1 MSQSL
6 HHLPVLEPYV
16 ELARRRLKHTDDV
29 YQSLIAVTPKDLRL
43 CSHQQLRAKGNH
55 FGAFYIRLADIARL
69 PAGELQVRP
78 SRVVSP
84 PDRSGYVSG
93 EGLGLSSPIGSE
105 RLVSSQ
111 PSSFSLSE
119 SDPVERPEHVLRTKH
134 EVVTAGMAAEFIS
147 AVLDICSE
155 QKNSDSR
162 IEFTP
167 APTTYIIE
175 SQWLQSVCQDD
186 GSFIRRKKSKLDRGW
201 VSQGHNLAMF
211 EAKALYTSWNE
222 EEDVAQIS
230 TSVRAQLACEVFG
243 SIFQRLN
250 ADDDPDDL
258 SCKDRHVFLI
268 SAHQTSLTFT
278 HTTINK
284 DYLDYLQSDSPTD
297 SLPFLSLVSSE
308 QFDIEKVPGRIEAA
322 ISIMALVSFLDDT
335 EKTET

>member
-1 MSQSL
+1 MPKYPSSAAEFNERFPDNERQTIHTLSEGHRKASGSRWNTSHLEACRVIMSQSL
-6 HHLPVLEPYV
+6 HHLPVLEPYI
-16 ELARRRLKHTDDV
+16 ELARRRLKNTDDV
-29 YQSLIAVTPKDLRL
+29 YQSLISVTPKDLRL

-55 FGAFYIRLADIARL
+55 FGAFYIRLADITRL

-78 SRVVSP
+78 TRVVSA

-119 SDPVERPEHVLRTKH
+119 SDPVEQPEHVLRTKH

-147 AVLDICSE
+147 AILDMCSE
-155 QKNSDSR
+155 QKNTDSR

-175 SQWLQSVCQDD
+175 SQWFQSVCQDD
-186 GSFIRRKKSKLDRGW
+186 GSFIRRKKSKPDRGW
-201 VSQGHNLAMF
+201 ISQGHNLAIL

-250 ADDDPDDL
+250 ADDDPDNL
-258 SCKDRHVFLI
+258 TCKDR
-268 SAHQTSLTFT
+268 Q
-278 HTTINK
+278 
-284 DYLDYLQSDSPTD
+284 
-297 SLPFLSLVSSE
+297 
-308 QFDIEKVPGRIEAA
+308 
-322 ISIMALVSFLDDT
+322 
-335 EKTET
+335 

>member
-16 ELARRRLKHTDDV
+16 ELARRRLKHTDEV

-55 FGAFYIRLADIARL
+55 FGAFYIRLADIVRL
-69 PAGELQVRP
+69 PPGEPQVRP

-84 PDRSGYVSG
+84 PDMSGYVSG
-93 EGLGLSSPIGSE
+93 EGLGLSSPVGSQQ
-105 RLVSSQ
+105 LDSSQ

-155 QKNSDSR
+155 QKNADSR

-167 APTTYIIE
+167 APT
-175 SQWLQSVCQDD
+175 
-186 GSFIRRKKSKLDRGW
+186 
-201 VSQGHNLAMF
+201 
-211 EAKALYTSWNE
+211 TSWNE

-258 SCKDRHVFLI
+258 SCNDRHVFLI

-284 DYLDYLQSDSPTD
+284 EYLDYLQSDSPTD
-297 SLPFLSLVSSE
+297 SLPFLSLVSSK